1 MSILNLYKELQETAP
16 KKVVDGET
24 VYIDQDGNVIKDEQ
38 GRPVD
43 LEELTQIKYSEL
55 NQQQQQQQPEQLP
68 PGISTQVELYSY
80 LTKTKGLTPGSK
92 EMNDMWNMHAKNLP
106 FRKK

>member
-24 VYIDQDGNVIKDEQ
+24 VYIDEIGNVIKDES

-55 NQQQQQQQPEQLP
+55 NQQQQQQPEQLP
-68 PGISTQVELYSY
+68 PGVESQVELYSY
-80 LTKTKGLTPGSK
+80 LTKNRGLRPQSK

-106 FRKK
+106 FKKK